1 MKNGCKLKHSVVSQV
16 HSLEYNG
23 VFNMTLREAIKAQL
37 FKKIIGVIEKTP
49 LSLDDVIDVL
59 ESMVQLL
66 KDTKK

>member
-1 MKNGCKLKHSVVSQV
+1 
-16 HSLEYNG
+16 
-23 VFNMTLREAIKAQL
+23 MTLREAMKAQL
-37 FKKIIGVIEKTP
+37 FKNIIGVIEKTP

>member
-1 MKNGCKLKHSVVSQV
+1 MIYGQYLNGNVVSQV
-16 HSLEYNG
+16 HSLGYNG

-37 FKKIIGVIEKTP
+37 FKNIIGVIEKTP